1 MFVDPCLTIICQM
14 AEEKKKKIRFEK
26 QVALANDVETLVD
39 DVFGTLRGKKA
50 DEIVDSLKSS
60 GLRRKKGSSRRIGAG
75 GLTPTRKANPRFDH
89 EYSEEQ
95 GEDGDHEED
104 DALTAMMNQLGV
116 DQSAMNK

>member
-1 MFVDPCLTIICQM
+1 M

-26 QVALANDVETLVD
+26 QVALANDVESLVD

-75 GLTPTRKANPRFDH
+75 GLTPTRKTNPRHDPEF
-89 EYSEEQ
+89 SEEH
-95 GEDGDHEED
+95 GEEHYHEED
-104 DALTAMMNQLGV
+104 DALTAMMSQLGV
-116 DQSAMNK
+116 DQSVTNKYATSHFLSLSLD